1 MYAAFTDLFRR
12 DLFFKYENS
21 SNGIK
26 NLDLDSV
33 LAEEVMPIP
42 SMETAKDFSDK
53 ITIINNNI
61 NFAGQEQDK
70 LTEMQS
76 LLLARMGQYK

>member
-12 DLFFKYENS
+12 NLFFKYENS

-33 LAEEVMPIP
+33 LAEEIMPIP
-42 SMETAKDFSDK
+42 SEEKALDFSDK
-53 ITIINNNI
+53 ITIVNNNI
-61 NFAGQEQDK
+61 KYAGQEQDK
-70 LTEMQS
+70 LTKLQS
-76 LLLARMGQYK
+76 LLLARMGQ